1 MCYLQKNDEISTTRE
16 PKIQVP
22 PPSATVFVSDDKL
35 DIVVIVFSKTQVDIS
50 VVPGSGGEKYMIE
63 SSLTVHTYEES

>member
-1 MCYLQKNDEISTTRE
+1 MNK
-16 PKIQVP
+16 
-22 PPSATVFVSDDKL
+22 SATVLVSDDEL